1 MPLLD
6 TPWPG
11 MRNTPSKKR
20 QVKSLCLTETWDIP
34 TASKLPGIRVGTASL
49 PAMAPI
55 LGSWESLMSFIDSK
69 QYIENLI
76 EHVSSTK
83 CILCIPRSTCL
94 SIQEHGKFNDQN
106 WKCLPCFIS
115 QIFSNLFSGWCLAHK
130 TSNEFLQHTWSM
142 EFQTRASWRPN
153 CALRHQFC
161 KTTQKPSDWRILR
174 DFVSRNYLQ
183 EVSAITFTFDL
194 GRHTRISLDELWS
207 RENSLQKLCT
217 SRGSTSVILSTL
229 QTLPV
234 SIQIVTSSV
243 TKM

>member
-69 QYIENLI
+69 QYIENLM

-94 SIQEHGKFNDQN
+94 SIQEHGNSTTRTENVCPALF
-106 WKCLPCFIS
+106 LRSFP
-115 QIFSNLFSGWCLAHK
+115 IFSQAGAW
-130 TSNEFLQHTWSM
+130 HT
-142 EFQTRASWRPN
+142 
-153 CALRHQFC
+153 RHQMNFFN
-161 KTTQKPSDWRILR
+161 TLDQWNFR
-174 DFVSRNYLQ
+174 
-183 EVSAITFTFDL
+183 L
-194 GRHTRISLDELWS
+194 GLLDA
-207 RENSLQKLCT
+207 
-217 SRGSTSVILSTL
+217 
-229 QTLPV
+229 QTV
-234 SIQIVTSSV
+234 H
-243 TKM
+243 